1 MGTIQVVNHISLDG
15 VTQGPGRP
23 DEDTRGGFEHGGWGT
38 ACADEV
44 MGRTLMAGSEQL
56 AGLLLGRRTYQDFFG
71 YWPHQSDNPY
81 TEVLNQAQKYV
92 VSRTL
97 TEPLPWQNSTL
108 LSGDLGRTA
117 TALKADVDGTL
128 VVLGSGELVR
138 SLTALGLVDWYVIVI
153 NPLLLGQGRRLF
165 AETGPRHNLRLV
177 DSVVT
182 TTGAIIA
189 TYATGGADHE
199 P

>member
-1 MGTIQVVNHISLDG
+1 MGQ
-15 VTQGPGRP
+15 
-23 DEDTRGGFEHGGWGT
+23 
-38 ACADEV
+38 
-44 MGRTLMAGSEQL
+44 TLMAGSANS
-56 AGLLLGRRTYQDFFG
+56 AGLLLGWRTYQDFFG
-71 YWPHQSDNPY
+71 FWPHQTDNPY
-81 TEVLNQAQKYV
+81 SEVLNQARKYV

-108 LSGDLGRTA
+108 LRGDLGPA
-117 TALKADVDGTL
+117 VSVLKTEVDGTL

-138 SLTALGLVDWYVIVI
+138 SLTALGLVDRYLIVI

-165 AETGPRHNLRLV
+165 AETGPRHDLRLV

-189 TYATGGADHE
+189 TYVGGEGSAA
-199 P
+199 

>member
-1 MGTIQVVNHISLDG
+1 MGTIEVVNHVSLDG
-15 VTQGPGRP
+15 VTQGLGRP
-23 DEDTRGGFEHGGWGT
+23 DEDTRDGFEHGGWGT
-38 ACADEV
+38 AYADAV
-44 MGRTLMAGSEQL
+44 MGRTLMAGADKS
-56 AGLLLGRRTYQDFFG
+56 AGMLFGRRTYEDFSG
-71 YWPHQSDNPY
+71 YWPRQSDNPY

-97 TEPLPWQNSTL
+97 SEPLPWQNSTL
-108 LSGDLGRTA
+108 LRGDLGPA
-117 TALKADVDGTL
+117 VSALKAEVDGKL

-138 SLTALGLVDWYVIVI
+138 ALTALGLVDRYVIVI

-165 AETGPRHNLRLV
+165 AEVGPRHDLRLI

-189 TYATGGADHE
+189 TYAAGEESTA
-199 P
+199 